1 MTLLP
6 MFARVSRSRSPP
18 NMQVANGMCLP
29 PRMKLTRSELYER
42 TVAASHA
49 CVGTWIG
56 QASAPERA
64 VAACH
69 ACPHNREEVG
79 GSTSEKPS
87 LRETS
92 VCCGGAPQL
101 VRLIEMRADAM
112 RPYGEWLF
120 RAVTLRFATVA
131 PRFAAVARRRAL
143 RILQS

>member
-56 QASAPERA
+56 QASGRGTG
-64 VAACH
+64 ACSRGVS
-69 ACPHNREEVG
+69 CVSSQQGRG
-79 GSTSEKPS
+79 GRVNE
-87 LRETS
+87 
-92 VCCGGAPQL
+92 
-101 VRLIEMRADAM
+101 
-112 RPYGEWLF
+112 
-120 RAVTLRFATVA
+120 
-131 PRFAAVARRRAL
+131 RRA
-143 RILQS
+143 

>member
-1 MTLLP
+1 MAAVDGYRASGLGTQRVALRRGVAGAVVAEHIRRVHTCRHVLLL
-6 MFARVSRSRSPP
+6 MLVDR
-18 NMQVANGMCLP
+18 
-29 PRMKLTRSELYER
+29 
-42 TVAASHA
+42 
-49 CVGTWIG
+49 
-56 QASAPERA
+56 
-64 VAACH
+64 
-69 ACPHNREEVG
+69 
-79 GSTSEKPS
+79 TSEKPS